1 MLRTLGR
8 GAAVVVA
15 LAALIGGGLYW
26 STRQSEPGVT
36 HETAAPVPE
45 AVRQTVRLSPQ
56 ALKNLSLVAKP
67 LALTT
72 YWRKIDVP
80 GMIVDR
86 PGVSDRG
93 VVAPVTGIV
102 TRIHAYPGDTVE
114 PNAPLFSMRLV
125 SEQLHASQLELF
137 KATRQIE
144 NAQAQIQR
152 LSSLSQSGALAQSR
166 IIEVENQVRV
176 LDATAQAYRQDLQT
190 RGLAADRIDAAANG
204 EFVTEITVKA
214 PGEQA
219 LRVAEVALTAAEEEP
234 QRLPF
239 NFELHELKV
248 ELGQQVDAGTLL
260 CTLADHRALLIE
272 GRGFKDDMP
281 LIQQTVR
288 DSWDVDVEFE
298 QRSGPTW
305 PAAPTKFRIHHVA
318 NTIDADSRTFAFFL
332 SLENQWQAYNRDG
345 QTRLLWRFR
354 PGDRVQLRVA
364 VDQMKD
370 VFVVPRDAVVRDGP
384 EAYVFRQN
392 GTLFDRKP
400 VHILHEDQRD
410 IVLANDGT
418 LRSGFY
424 VAQNA
429 AASLNRVL
437 KAQAASGTPAN
448 VHVHPDG
455 TVHGA
460 H

>member
-1 MLRTLGR
+1 MLRLLGR
-8 GAAVVVA
+8 GFVVA
-15 LAALIGGGLYW
+15 VFFAALVGGGLYLW
-26 STRQSEPGVT
+26 SQRGEPVAT
-36 HETAAPVPE
+36 PETAAPVPQAE
-45 AVRQTVRLSPQ
+45 RQTARLSPQ
-56 ALKNLSLVAKP
+56 AIKNLALLAKP

-93 VVAPVTGIV
+93 VVAPVAGVI

-137 KATRQIE
+137 KATREIE

-152 LSSLSQSGALAQSR
+152 LTSLSQSGALAQSR
-166 IIEVENQVRV
+166 IIEIENQVRV
-176 LDATAQAYRQDLQT
+176 LDATAQAYRQDLQA
-190 RGLAADRIDAAANG
+190 RGLAADRIEAAASG
-204 EFVTEITVKA
+204 EFVTEITINA

-219 LRVAEVALTAAEEEP
+219 LRVAEIALASAKEEP
-234 QRLPF
+234 GRLPF
-239 NFELHELKV
+239 NFELHELLV
-248 ELGQQVDAGTLL
+248 ELGQQVDAGTVL

-281 LIQQTVR
+281 LIQQAVR
-288 DSWDVDVEFE
+288 ENWDVDVEFE
-298 QRSGPTW
+298 HRSGPTW
-305 PAAPTKFRIHHVA
+305 PAAPTEFRIHHVA
-318 NTIDADSRTFAFFL
+318 NTIDADSRTFAFYL
-332 SLENQWQAYNRDG
+332 SLENQWQAYSREG
-345 QTRLLWRFR
+345 KTRLLWRFR

-364 VDQMKD
+364 VDEMKD
-370 VFVVPRDAVVRDGP
+370 VFVVPRDAVVRDGA

-392 GTLFDRKP
+392 GTLFDRMP
-400 VHILHEDQRD
+400 VHVLHEDQRD
-410 IVLANDGT
+410 VVLANDGT
-418 LRSGFY
+418 LRAGYY

-448 VHVHPDG
+448 VHVHADG

>member
-1 MLRTLGR
+1 MLRLLGC
-8 GAAVVVA
+8 GFVVA
-15 LAALIGGGLYW
+15 VFFAALVGGGVYLW
-26 STRQSEPGVT
+26 SQRGESGVT
-36 HETAAPVPE
+36 PEAAAPLPPAE
-45 AVRQTVRLSPQ
+45 RQTVRVSPQ
-56 ALKNLSLVAKP
+56 AIKNLSLVAKP
-67 LALTT
+67 LALTA

-137 KATRQIE
+137 KATREIE
-144 NAQAQIQR
+144 NAQAQLQR
-152 LSSLSQSGALAQSR
+152 LSGLSQSGAVAQSR
-166 IIEVENQVRV
+166 VIEIENQVRV
-176 LDATAQAYRQDLQT
+176 LDATAQAYRQDLQA
-190 RGLAADRIDAAANG
+190 RGLAADRIEAAASG
-204 EFVTEITVKA
+204 EFVAEITVNA

-219 LRVAEVALTAAEEEP
+219 LRVAEIALASAVDEP

-248 ELGQQVDAGTLL
+248 ELGQQVDAGIVL
-260 CTLADHRALLIE
+260 CTLADHRTLLIE

-281 LIQQTVR
+281 LIQQAVR
-288 DSWDVDVEFE
+288 EGWDVDVEFE

-305 PAAPTKFRIHHVA
+305 STAPTKFRIHHVA
-318 NTIDADSRTFAFFL
+318 NTIDTESRTFAFFL

-345 QTRLLWRFR
+345 ETRLLWRYR

-392 GTLFDRKP
+392 GNLFDRKP
-400 VHILHEDQRD
+400 VHILHEDQRE

-418 LRSGFY
+418 LRPGFF

-437 KAQAASGTPAN
+437 KAQAAGGTPAN
-448 VHVHPDG
+448 VHVHADG